1 MLYLTSDIHG
11 EYEMFLKMLELINF
25 SDTDILYILGDVVD
39 RGPEPIKILQY
50 IIDKKNIKMLMGNHE
65 KMMLDALIL
74 SKDEFGPTYASR
86 LWMRNGGFVTA
97 DKFLSLPLEE
107 QKKIY
112 DYVKN
117 LPLFYVLDKNI
128 LIHAG
133 IPIGD
138 EVWEPF
144 VDEDD
149 AIKCFNRI
157 DKEFL
162 LWDRD
167 MHKYDDGYI
176 EGYHLW
182 CGHTPT
188 LKLQNNNG
196 IFHKKGFSVIDGGAC
211 FPTGALNCI
220 CLDNM
225 KEFKIENNRPL
236 F

>member
-1 MLYLTSDIHG
+1 MLDMI
-11 EYEMFLKMLELINF
+11 KF
-25 SDTDILYILGDVVD
+25 SDNDILYILGDVVD

-50 IIDKKNIKMLMGNHE
+50 IIDKQNIKMIRGNHE
-65 KMMLDALIL
+65 QMMLDSLTF
-74 SKDEFGPTYASR
+74 SKNEFGPTYNSR

-97 DKFLSLPLEE
+97 DKFLSLPISE
-107 QKKIY
+107 QKEIY
-112 DYVKN
+112 NYVKN
-117 LPLFYVLDKNI
+117 LPLFYVLGTNI

-144 VDEDD
+144 KNEDD
-149 AIKCFNRI
+149 AISYLKSI
-157 DKEFL
+157 DKEYL

-176 EGYHLW
+176 KGYHLW

-188 LKLQNNNG
+188 PRLYDGNG

-220 CLDNM
+220 CLDTM
-225 KEFKIENNRPL
+225 QEFKIENNRPL
-236 F
+236 G